1 MLRGNAI
8 VGQSGGPTSVI
19 NTSLAGIIAKAKECE
34 GIHNVFGMRYGIEGF
49 MAENIINLSDQPTS
63 ILEGLKTTPS
73 SALGSC
79 RHKLQEAD

>member
-63 ILEGLKTTPS
+63 IPPVPWGR
-73 SALGSC
+73 AGINC
-79 RHKLQEAD
+79 RKRIYPKYWNC